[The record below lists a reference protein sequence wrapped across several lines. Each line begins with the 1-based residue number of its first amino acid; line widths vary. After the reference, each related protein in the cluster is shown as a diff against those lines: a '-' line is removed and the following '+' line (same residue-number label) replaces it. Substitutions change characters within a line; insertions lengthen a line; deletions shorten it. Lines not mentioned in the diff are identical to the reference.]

1 MPCHPRDPL
10 STNRSLHCGGQRRGG
25 FTAIE
30 LATVI
35 GIAMVLISSGTV
47 ATMPMLRRAAFNQAL
62 GRLEDLSRQARHLA
76 RHSDD
81 QAAFYGVVVKQDG
94 NHLRASITRGANPSS
109 ATIAM
114 GASGAPLAEV
124 DLGASL
130 RLHLGPSHANAN
142 ALAPGAE
149 VGWMFRSGDGALA
162 VDTAR
167 SLTPAFAGVGSGDLA
182 SAGII
187 DYDLAVSPAMS
198 VRTVDGRRAT
208 AIAIY
213 GIGVFGTCPLMGP

>member
-1 MPCHPRDPL
+1 MPCRPDD
-10 STNRSLHCGGQRRGG
+10 SMCTNGSLHRSGQRRGG

-76 RHSDD
+76 RHSRD
-81 QAAFYGVVVKQDG
+81 QAAFYGVVVRQDG
-94 NHLRASITRGANPSS
+94 NHLRASITHGASPSS
-109 ATIAM
+109 AAIAM
-114 GASGAPLAEV
+114 GTGGSPLAEV

-162 VDTAR
+162 VGTAR
-167 SLTPAFAGVGSGDLA
+167 SLTPAFAGVSDGDVA

-187 DYDLAVSPAMS
+187 DYDLAVAPAMS

-213 GIGVFGTCPLMGP
+213 GIGIFGTCPLIGP